1 MIIAN
6 PHFTQLPLVVIWKNV
21 KHFFNDL
28 NDKLIYH
35 SCFLFQRANEHSSS
49 GLAALADY
57 ESEEE
62 VEEDTLNQFIK
73 DLDGIFSGIVKE
85 VIRRVEYAKFF
96 NYRYQ
101 ETSNSSSDTDSLSD
115 KEIRQIEADTSLKTS
130 LEPYIDLEFDRPEM
144 REAALALVEKDPFFP
159 SFTTLA
165 FVTPLMKTEL
175 NRVPYSE
182 KLSIERY
189 QLRPLPVLTS
199 AKSYIVTATE
209 LLSLLDMRALCSS
222 KTMSKSFKFANWYD
236 FQMTDVTAWN
246 DCVEN
251 SFAQIEDQKVRIVN
265 LELMQDYGS
274 EAWKIYF
281 EKLQELFSDLQNSL
295 EELKKEIQVENW
307 SRKNKEKQKNL
318 ETQWVGLVSKNY
330 EIEQAIIQLE
340 LENLVKLHNN
350 TQWHEL
356 IKTCQKEG
364 SLKDKFNIT
373 ESLKV
378 FVKSDFWNPSVPDFW
393 NRSVPLFISSFIFKH
408 GDLEMFKT
416 FIKLSKFDLNGNQPI
431 VTRKLIP
438 YVTVNGNFTIALYLI
453 SKLDIEFRMSL
464 HEMCLVQHSLK
475 SLLPVFPP
483 LLPYNL
489 VRLKSFFSEDR
500 NYVISRNIMS
510 YLNMQDM
517 SSCKLVTKSFKST
530 IESEIKLL
538 RNIYQRQ
545 TRVLYEKLET
555 IIRKAV
561 FWRHQFRYHIGYLAY
576 SIKEYYTRVLGL
588 IHDIS
593 EILFFANQWKHITT
607 VVDNLNNLDLCRIL
621 SRRLKQLN
629 NWGVPKP
636 PSKGTTE
643 LQIRKEDI
651 IKVSDV
657 KIENVGVW
665 NRLVQIRKWTQDQR
679 KHLISPVEFCL
690 KKNDFELFKIIL
702 PHINIPA
709 TQFYHMNVLK
719 QVVRSGKVEF
729 LKILAPYVKL
739 NSVFEEGLN
748 SLHISAKYGFVSI
761 FKYLL
766 ENLKIEDINLL
777 NKSDQTPYDVATE
790 EIKECFHDEFIK
802 GILRKGPPT

>member
-1 MIIAN
+1 
-6 PHFTQLPLVVIWKNV
+6 
-21 KHFFNDL
+21 
-28 NDKLIYH
+28 
-35 SCFLFQRANEHSSS
+35 
-49 GLAALADY
+49 
-57 ESEEE
+57 
-62 VEEDTLNQFIK
+62 
-73 DLDGIFSGIVKE
+73 
-85 VIRRVEYAKFF
+85 
-96 NYRYQ
+96 
-101 ETSNSSSDTDSLSD
+101 
-115 KEIRQIEADTSLKTS
+115 
-130 LEPYIDLEFDRPEM
+130 
-144 REAALALVEKDPFFP
+144 
-159 SFTTLA
+159 
-165 FVTPLMKTEL
+165 
-175 NRVPYSE
+175 
-182 KLSIERY
+182 
-189 QLRPLPVLTS
+189 
-199 AKSYIVTATE
+199 
-209 LLSLLDMRALCSS
+209 
-222 KTMSKSFKFANWYD
+222 
-236 FQMTDVTAWN
+236 
-246 DCVEN
+246 
-251 SFAQIEDQKVRIVN
+251 
-265 LELMQDYGS
+265 
-274 EAWKIYF
+274 
-281 EKLQELFSDLQNSL
+281 
-295 EELKKEIQVENW
+295 
-307 SRKNKEKQKNL
+307 
-318 ETQWVGLVSKNY
+318 
-330 EIEQAIIQLE
+330 
-340 LENLVKLHNN
+340 
-350 TQWHEL
+350 
-356 IKTCQKEG
+356 
-364 SLKDKFNIT
+364 
-373 ESLKV
+373 
-378 FVKSDFWNPSVPDFW
+378 
-393 NRSVPLFISSFIFKH
+393 
-408 GDLEMFKT
+408 
-416 FIKLSKFDLNGNQPI
+416 
-431 VTRKLIP
+431 
-438 YVTVNGNFTIALYLI
+438 
-453 SKLDIEFRMSL
+453 
-464 HEMCLVQHSLK
+464 
-475 SLLPVFPP
+475 
-483 LLPYNL
+483 
-489 VRLKSFFSEDR
+489 
-500 NYVISRNIMS
+500 
-510 YLNMQDM
+510 M